1 MAQCVAVVPS
11 TTFAEP
17 QAVLSKI
24 RDRFGGNLKVSFVG
38 GAATSME
45 VLNFFENIDIKI
57 LEGYGLTETSPLV
70 TVNTPEQVL
79 QKRHDRFFWG
89 RWGRFVRSP
98 TRDHDDGRAHR
109 CRSTLGLALLR
120 LEVFVRDRLIRAG
133 AFFFFTPPPSRVLDS
148 FCGAPLLCGGTRK
161 R

>member
-1 MAQCVAVVPS
+1 MLVLVV
-11 TTFAEP
+11 

-70 TVNTPEQVL
+70 TVNTPEQVC
-79 QKRHDRFFWG
+79 RYTD
-89 RWGRFVRSP
+89 GRF
-98 TRDHDDGRAHR
+98 
-109 CRSTLGLALLR
+109 
-120 LEVFVRDRLIRAG
+120 
-133 AFFFFTPPPSRVLDS
+133 
-148 FCGAPLLCGGTRK
+148 
-161 R
+161 

>member
-1 MAQCVAVVPS
+1 MAWHGITLACVS
-11 TTFAEP
+11 AEISIA

-79 QKRHDRFFWG
+79 HRRHRGEGYIF
-89 RWGRFVRSP
+89 
-98 TRDHDDGRAHR
+98 
-109 CRSTLGLALLR
+109 
-120 LEVFVRDRLIRAG
+120 
-133 AFFFFTPPPSRVLDS
+133 PSVAAVCSDSSILPLDIV
-148 FCGAPLLCGGTRK
+148 A
-161 R
+161 